1 MAEVM
6 EWDGDG
12 DGEEGELSNPN
23 ELEPARQARLLCSE
37 QIDADDDCEMRWVGT
52 APPSRFVSD
61 LSSLFF
67 AGSSCPFPPVQSS
80 FGWDFDHER
89 TRTAAAPEILGW
101 VPRRM
106 NF

>member
-1 MAEVM
+1 VAEVM
-6 EWDGDG
+6 GWDG

-67 AGSSCPFPPVQSS
+67 CWLVVPFSSRAVLV
-80 FGWDFDHER
+80 R
-89 TRTAAAPEILGW
+89 LGL
-101 VPRRM
+101 
-106 NF
+106 